1 MKAKIFDLQGPKSYR
16 KMMQRIFDLC
26 GQREDPRKLVAL
38 SMNEPYEEF
47 KDVMEKEGFDLS
59 NILHL
64 ASEEK
69 TIKHDAMPERTIEL
83 TTSEGIEEKVLPARE
98 AWTSTIE
105 SDFSLG
111 SYVAAHQIADMYY
124 KGHKNPD
131 GTWLCQPK
139 ELGAVVSLY
148 QNPETREKYLDVIS
162 KLPIEVFFV
171 DLNWPDE
178 PDEMTQRGGVGSLF
192 DTREEFDALGADLA
206 WVVEGIA
213 HEEEITVVGGLPKD
227 FKTWFLL
234 SVVKSLLTGEALF
247 GYFKVA
253 RLAERVLYFIPEA
266 SRRSFLHR
274 LRIMKLDQFIG
285 STLFVRTLSKGPAP
299 TLDDP
304 AVMESAKGADV
315 FLDTVSRFA
324 TGDENAA
331 QDVKNFSAQLFGMLE
346 TGARSVWAAH
356 HSPKAF
362 GEASKMT
369 LENMLRGSGDIG
381 AMLSNAYGLRKLD
394 EDTGLVHV
402 ECLAGRDLP
411 ELVKPFQLRA
421 RPHLNDYGSLWMS
434 KKPGEAGSLGD
445 YVGKKNGRPDDP
457 RKEEKLQMVL
467 DLHQQGKG
475 LREIAKATGVPKSTV
490 SDWISDSERPLF

>member
-1 MKAKIFDLQGPKSYR
+1 
-16 KMMQRIFDLC
+16 
-26 GQREDPRKLVAL
+26 
-38 SMNEPYEEF
+38 
-47 KDVMEKEGFDLS
+47 
-59 NILHL
+59 
-64 ASEEK
+64 
-69 TIKHDAMPERTIEL
+69 
-83 TTSEGIEEKVLPARE
+83 
-98 AWTSTIE
+98 
-105 SDFSLG
+105 
-111 SYVAAHQIADMYY
+111 
-124 KGHKNPD
+124 
-131 GTWLCQPK
+131 
-139 ELGAVVSLY
+139 
-148 QNPETREKYLDVIS
+148 
-162 KLPIEVFFV
+162 
-171 DLNWPDE
+171 
-178 PDEMTQRGGVGSLF
+178 MTQRGGVGSLF
-192 DTREEFDALGADLA
+192 DTREEFDALGTDLA
-206 WVVEGIA
+206 WVIEGIA

-234 SVVKSLLTGEALF
+234 SVVKSLLTGESLF

-253 RLAERVLYFIPEA
+253 RLAERVIYFIPEA
-266 SRRSFLHR
+266 SRRSFYHR
-274 LRIMKLDQFIG
+274 LRVMKLDQFIG

-434 KKPGEAGSLGD
+434 KKPGEAGALEN
-445 YVGKKNGRPDDP
+445 YIGKKGGRPEDP
-457 RKEEKLQMVL
+457 KKEEKLQMVL

-475 LREIAKATGVPKSTV
+475 LREIAKATGIPKSTAER
-490 SDWISDSERPLF
+490 WISDSERPLF

>member
-1 MKAKIFDLQGPKSYR
+1 
-16 KMMQRIFDLC
+16 MQSDD
-26 GQREDPRKLVAL
+26 GV
-38 SMNEPYEEF
+38 EE
-47 KDVMEKEGFDLS
+47 VM
-59 NILHL
+59 
-64 ASEEK
+64 
-69 TIKHDAMPERTIEL
+69 
-83 TTSEGIEEKVLPARE
+83 LPACE
-98 AWTSTIE
+98 ARTSTIE
-105 SDFSLG
+105 HDHSLG
-111 SYVAAHQIADMYY
+111 SFVTAESIADLYY
-124 KGHKNPD
+124 KGHKSND
-131 GTWLCQPK
+131 GTWLCRPK

-162 KLPIEVFFV
+162 KLPLEIFFV
-171 DLNWPDE
+171 DASWPDE
-178 PDEMTQRGGVGSLF
+178 EGKQHDEMTQRGGVESLF
-192 DTREEFDALGADLA
+192 DTRQEFDALGADLA

-274 LRIMKLDQFIG
+274 LTIMKLDQFIG

-421 RPHLNDYGSLWMS
+421 RPHLNDHGSLWMS
-434 KKPGEAGSLGD
+434 KKPGEAGVLGD
-445 YVGKKNGRPDDP
+445 YVGKKNGRPEDP
-457 RKEEKLQMVL
+457 KKKEKLQMVL
-467 DLHQQGKG
+467 DLHRQGSS
-475 LREIAKATGVPKSTV
+475 LRDIVKATGVSKSTV
-490 SDWISDSERPLF
+490 ADWISDSERPLF